1 MGYIFFLDASLRHL
15 RPEGCLNGFLMHMH
29 VLRCRFIECLTPNTF
44 PHPRLQLNG
53 LRPQCEFLWS
63 VNGVILGQTFHRL
76 KAGAQYSRSWLA
88 FVVKSWLQFLKSHL
102 YIAGFFLRFWVNL
115 SNVSEPTTGVKL
127 DGEPMDSLGE

>member
-44 PHPRLQLNG
+44 PHPRLQLKG
-53 LRPQCEFLWS
+53 LRPQCEFLWC
-63 VNGVILGQTFHRL
+63 V
-76 KAGAQYSRSWLA
+76 WLA

-102 YIAGFFLRFWVNL
+102 YIAGFFLRFWENL
-115 SNVSEPTTGVKL
+115 SNASEPTTRVEL
-127 DGEPMDSLGE
+127 DGDPLDSLGE